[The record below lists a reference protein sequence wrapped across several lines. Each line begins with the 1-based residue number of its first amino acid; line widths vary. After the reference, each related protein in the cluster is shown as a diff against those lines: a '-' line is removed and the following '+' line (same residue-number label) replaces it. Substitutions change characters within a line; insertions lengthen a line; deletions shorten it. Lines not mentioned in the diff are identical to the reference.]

1 MTRKMNILKEYLE
14 ERKDR
19 KLIELACTQLNRA
32 WNQLIENHGEFQA
45 LCDDDEELHEADTWL
60 LESQALVEEL
70 ICRTVWYGEVKKHTS
85 GTVSKV
91 HIEREAPKIRSERT
105 DNSSITSFG
114 RQSKKSSS
122 KMTSS
127 VSQERARAAAR
138 EADLAKLKVKQLKEK
153 AKLEANI
160 AAQEFRKLS
169 TRQVGRKLRH
179 CC

>member
-1 MTRKMNILKEYLE
+1 MNILKEYLK
-14 ERKDR
+14 ERKDH

-32 WNQLIENHGEFQA
+32 WDQLIENHGEFQA

-60 LESQALVEEL
+60 LEFQALVEEL
-70 ICRTVWYGEVKKHTS
+70 IWYGEVKKHSS
-85 GTVSKV
+85 GTVSKA
-91 HIEREAPKIRSERT
+91 HIEREAPKIRTQRT
-105 DNSSITSFG
+105 DNSSMTSFG

-127 VSQERARAAAR
+127 VSRERARAAAR
-138 EADLAKLKVKQLKEK
+138 EADLAKLKVKQLKQK